1 MSGVQVQF
9 LVGEIISHMPH
20 GFKKKKKKTKFK
32 ENKVRKI
39 QKKTIIYINILR
51 EKEIIT
57 FME

>member
-1 MSGVQVQF
+1 MD
-9 LVGEIISHMPH
+9 L
-20 GFKKKKKKTKFK
+20 KKKQKKNKKKTKFK
-32 ENKVRKI
+32 ENKVCKI